1 MKCLWLKIYFIFLVM
16 LTFEVSAVDV
26 GLKISAK
33 EEWKTWGDYI
43 LGKDLE
49 AGIKKN
55 GHNVISTFI
64 DDFYPK
70 EHDKSK
76 LDIYMHGFVP
86 FNPPQND
93 NKINVLYLYYPLET
107 ANSKKYKNLKNVTK
121 QNWLSL
127 QTELW
132 DFDLV
137 AVASPTYQKEI
148 DKLGIKTIFTPQ
160 FTNPEK
166 FFYEFDENKSF
177 DILFVGRPG
186 YERISALW
194 AIESGFDVALFG
206 DGAVPLPSPHT
217 YVTSYV
223 FAPHSADTALDVP
236 LYTPSVA

>member
-1 MKCLWLKIYFIFLVM
+1 
-16 LTFEVSAVDV
+16 
-26 GLKISAK
+26 
-33 EEWKTWGDYI
+33 
-43 LGKDLE
+43 
-49 AGIKKN
+49 
-55 GHNVISTFI
+55 
-64 DDFYPK
+64 
-70 EHDKSK
+70 
-76 LDIYMHGFVP
+76 MHGFVP

-107 ANSKKYKNLKNVTK
+107 ANSKKYKNLKNVTEP
-121 QNWLSL
+121 NWMSL

-206 DGAVPLPSPHT
+206 DGWQDKVDEKYFKGSYIDNNELMLHLVNLLILSFFCFCLP
-217 YVTSYV
+217 
-223 FAPHSADTALDVP
+223 
-236 LYTPSVA
+236 